1 MASKPTPPG
10 LPVNLNREFLPTMS
24 TQLQHDK
31 IAVGEDAAYRIDEDT
46 RMWQVMFR

>member
-1 MASKPTPPG
+1 MPSPYLYRVLVASKPTPPG
-10 LPVNLNREFLPTMS
+10 LPVN
-24 TQLQHDK
+24 Q